1 MNIIKNAKIWFSFS
15 FVLILISLASF
26 VLTKIDTGSFLRY
39 SIDFT
44 GGTLLEIQL
53 EDETKK
59 TEDVQTAL
67 LLYQEE
73 YTPFIQTA
81 EENTFII
88 KMKNVSNEVH
98 DEIIATLRAE
108 LGSFEE
114 NRFITI
120 GPTVGETMKSKAF
133 IALLVALIA
142 IVLYIAFAFREIP
155 KELSSWKF
163 GFSAIVALAHDVII
177 TIGLFAILGI
187 IMNIEIDMLFITAL
201 LTVMGFSVHDTIV
214 VFDRLRE
221 NSRFARPTETFA
233 DIGEKSVK
241 QTINRS
247 INTSIS
253 TLFPLLALFFFG
265 AESIHMFVLA
275 LIIGIIIGTYS
286 SIFLAAPVLVH
297 WQGANKSNLRLESE

>member
-1 MNIIKNAKIWFSFS
+1 MNIIKNSKRYFFLSAFLVFMSFIA
-15 FVLILISLASF
+15 FTVNKASE
-26 VLTKIDTGSFLRY
+26 GSFLRY

-53 EDETKK
+53 EDPLKTSKNLEEALEPYKET
-59 TEDVQTAL
+59 
-67 LLYQEE
+67 
-73 YTPFIQTA
+73 YTPSIQILEDNIFIV
-81 EENTFII
+81 
-88 KMKNVSNEVH
+88 KMKNISNEIH
-98 DEIIATLRAE
+98 DEIIAHLKTN
-108 LGSFEE
+108 LGAFEE

-133 IALLVALIA
+133 LALLVALIA

-163 GFSAIVALAHDVII
+163 GFAAIVALAHDVII
-177 TIGLFAILGI
+177 TIGIFAVLGLI
-187 IMNIEIDMLFITAL
+187 IGTEIDMLFITAL

-221 NSRFARPTETFA
+221 NAKFARPTETFGEV
-233 DIGEKSVK
+233 GEKSIQ
-241 QTINRS
+241 QTIVRS
-247 INTSIS
+247 MNTSIS
-253 TLFPLLALFFFG
+253 TLFPLMALFLFG

-286 SIFLAAPVLVH
+286 SIFLATPILVY
-297 WQGANKSNLRLESE
+297 WQGVDKSDLHAEKS

>member
-1 MNIIKNAKIWFSFS
+1 MNIIKNSKIWFSFS
-15 FVLILISLASF
+15 SVLIAIAIASF
-26 VLTKIDTGSFLRY
+26 VITKMDTGSFLRY

-53 EDETKK
+53 EDAAK
-59 TEDVQTAL
+59 TSEDVKGAL
-67 LLYQEE
+67 GVYQEE
-73 YTPFIQTA
+73 YTPLVQTA
-81 EENTFII
+81 EKNTFII
-88 KMKNVSNEVH
+88 KMKNITNEVH
-98 DEIIATLRAE
+98 DEVIATLKEE
-108 LGSFEE
+108 LGNFEE

-133 IALLVALIA
+133 IALAVALVA

-163 GFSAIVALAHDVII
+163 GFSAIVALVHDVLI
-177 TIGLFAILGI
+177 TLGVFAVLGI
-187 IMNIEIDMLFITAL
+187 VMNTEIDMLFITAL

-221 NSRFARPTETFA
+221 NAKFARPTETFGN
-233 DIGEKSVK
+233 IGEKSVK
-241 QTINRS
+241 QTITRS
-247 INTSIS
+247 INTSVS

-275 LIIGIIIGTYS
+275 LIIGILIGTYS
-286 SIFLAAPVLVH
+286 SIFLAAPVLVY
-297 WQGANKSNLRLESE
+297 WQGANKSDLRLETE

>member
-1 MNIIKNAKIWFSFS
+1 MNIIKSSKRYFFLSAVLVCISFMA
-15 FVLILISLASF
+15 FIVNK
-26 VLTKIDTGSFLRY
+26 VNEGSFLRY

-53 EDETKK
+53 EEPLKTSQSLEEALEPYKET
-59 TEDVQTAL
+59 
-67 LLYQEE
+67 
-73 YTPFIQTA
+73 YTPAIQVL
-81 EENTFII
+81 ENNIFII
-88 KMKNVSNEVH
+88 KMKNISNEVH
-98 DEIIATLRAE
+98 DEIIAHLKTE
-108 LGSFEE
+108 LGVFEE

-133 IALLVALIA
+133 LALLVALIA

-163 GFSAIVALAHDVII
+163 GFAAIGALAHDVII
-177 TIGLFAILGI
+177 TIGVFAVLGI
-187 IMNIEIDMLFITAL
+187 ILGTEIDMLFITAL

-221 NSRFARPTETFA
+221 NAKFARPTETFG
-233 DIGEKSVK
+233 DIGEKSIQ
-241 QTINRS
+241 QTIVRS

-253 TLFPLLALFFFG
+253 TLFPLVALFLFG
-265 AESIHMFVLA
+265 ADSIHMFVLA

-286 SIFLAAPVLVH
+286 SIFLATPILVH
-297 WQGANKSNLRLESE
+297 WQGIHKSDLHAE